1 MTIFQ
6 TKIKTTIL
14 CLSAFVTGAF
24 WAEARAA
31 VVLELDA
38 AALPVGEISE
48 TNNAICKSR
57 HCLHEPRHAG

>member
-14 CLSAFVTGAF
+14 CLSAFVTDAF
-24 WAEARAA
+24 WAEA
-31 VVLELDA
+31 L

-57 HCLHEPRHAG
+57 HCLHEPRHAD